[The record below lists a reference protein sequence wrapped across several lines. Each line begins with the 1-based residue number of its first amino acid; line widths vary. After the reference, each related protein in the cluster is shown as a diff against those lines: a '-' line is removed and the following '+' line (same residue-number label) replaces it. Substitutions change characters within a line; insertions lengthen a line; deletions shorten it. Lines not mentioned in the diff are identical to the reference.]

1 LLIFDSDAGDLSK
14 AKALR
19 EELKC
24 KSFDWYIK
32 NVIPDL
38 VQHYPPILPPSA
50 AWGKLRHVASDL
62 CIDPLVKKVNIN
74 LKITRF
80 TIIN

>member
-1 LLIFDSDAGDLSK
+1 MLIFDSDAGDLSK

-50 AWGKLRHVASDL
+50 AWGKLKHVASDL
-62 CIDPLVKKVNIN
+62 CIDPLVKKVIN
-74 LKITRF
+74 K
-80 TIIN
+80 